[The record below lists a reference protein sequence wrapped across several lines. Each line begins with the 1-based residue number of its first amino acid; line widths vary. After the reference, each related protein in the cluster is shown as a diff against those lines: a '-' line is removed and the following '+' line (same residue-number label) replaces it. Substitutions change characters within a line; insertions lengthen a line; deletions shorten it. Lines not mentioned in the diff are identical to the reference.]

1 MLWHTFLVRVNFD
14 VFDKFKILLRHKY
27 EINLCIRRTW
37 LIGFEMTISFC
48 KESVTNDKIICQRKN
63 KDRQHFVTSWNLAS
77 IPVPVTT
84 NITILF
90 YLVNQKSQIKD
101 YHLYFIELSRP
112 VCGANTDK
120 TVRISSQINGSI
132 DTILSHVH
140 FSCILSIKSSSRN
153 TPTPFVVVVVSC
165 LTQTFFTNGNRPIN
179 ISVYLPFP
187 QDYNVHQI
195 LLFQGYISLNLIQ
208 FLLKQKKKS
217 QLQ

>member
-132 DTILSHVH
+132 DTILSD
-140 FSCILSIKSSSRN
+140 IL
-153 TPTPFVVVVVSC
+153 
-165 LTQTFFTNGNRPIN
+165 LMYLIN
-179 ISVYLPFP
+179 
-187 QDYNVHQI
+187 QI
-195 LLFQGYISLNLIQ
+195 LFQKYTYTICCCCC
-208 FLLKQKKKS
+208 FLPHTNVFYKWK
-217 QLQ
+217 

>member
-1 MLWHTFLVRVNFD
+1 MYKKDLIDRFWDDHFFL
-14 VFDKFKILLRHKY
+14 
-27 EINLCIRRTW
+27 
-37 LIGFEMTISFC
+37 
-48 KESVTNDKIICQRKN
+48 QRKCYQWQN
-63 KDRQHFVTSWNLAS
+63 HLPTQKQGPSTFCEMKSFITSWNLAS

-132 DTILSHVH
+132 DTILSHVY

-153 TPTPFVVVVVSC
+153 TPTPFFVVVVSC

-195 LLFQGYISLNLIQ
+195 LPFQGYISLNLIQ
-208 FLLKQKKKS
+208 FLLKQKKKIS
-217 QLQ
+217 ITVETVLQIQ

>member
-37 LIGFEMTISFC
+37 LIGFEMTIIFFL
-48 KESVTNDKIICQRKN
+48 QRKCYQWQN
-63 KDRQHFVTSWNLAS
+63 HLPTQKQGPSTFCEMNSFITSWNLAS

-132 DTILSHVH
+132 LSHVY
-140 FSCILSIKSSSRN
+140 FSCILSIKSSSR
-153 TPTPFVVVVVSC
+153 
-165 LTQTFFTNGNRPIN
+165 
-179 ISVYLPFP
+179 
-187 QDYNVHQI
+187 
-195 LLFQGYISLNLIQ
+195 
-208 FLLKQKKKS
+208 K
-217 QLQ
+217 